1 MRDFN
6 ALKNHPRANTKYPNM
21 GLNGKPCKNPMYW
34 CRLHEIWLSEID
46 VKNRQCK
53 AKSTIDMIEKRQC
66 SCLVKKSYTE
76 FLRKMKGV

>member
-21 GLNGKPCKNPMYW
+21 GLNGKPCKNPMY
-34 CRLHEIWLSEID
+34 
-46 VKNRQCK
+46 
-53 AKSTIDMIEKRQC
+53 STMDMIEKRQC
-66 SCLVKKSYTE
+66 SCLEKKSYTE